1 MKKIAKYFTGILGGL
16 IFSIPWLLVY
26 VFLNLSVGY
35 LDCLIVFGIVL
46 GYKLVNK
53 DIYNDTKTRIYLIIS
68 SCLIALL
75 NVLVLMPII
84 VMIKEGTGVTLES
97 FKVLYTNKEFLC
109 AVVLDVILALLMVLA
124 PSIFFQVDFKNIKTD
139 KPDIQTFID
148 ELEKIFNNHGA
159 TTKETAVSKKIIKDD
174 ISNLEISKFKKLF
187 YMDAIKSRYI
197 KTTKGKWYFEPKKN
211 TKKNQKYG
219 LAFAIY
225 TLVAITV
232 VWNAVIMSNS
242 DNIDK
247 SDNSKSKIIEYKIE
261 NDAVLMLPDC
271 MKLDEK
277 NKKTENNIDVYY
289 YSYLS
294 EDISKSNIQVVE
306 IFYYPS
312 FDYQNDYDGFKTS
325 IKNSLS
331 ESEISLEKDKIFNGN
346 NTLYLK
352 LNKYDKQRIVNSYFV
367 MLPNNKLIEAYV
379 YVTKDGYSNKD
390 ENASDDIVK
399 SIRFNF

>member
-1 MKKIAKYFTGILGGL
+1 
-16 IFSIPWLLVY
+16 
-26 VFLNLSVGY
+26 
-35 LDCLIVFGIVL
+35 
-46 GYKLVNK
+46 
-53 DIYNDTKTRIYLIIS
+53 
-68 SCLIALL
+68 
-75 NVLVLMPII
+75 
-84 VMIKEGTGVTLES
+84 
-97 FKVLYTNKEFLC
+97 
-109 AVVLDVILALLMVLA
+109 
-124 PSIFFQVDFKNIKTD
+124 
-139 KPDIQTFID
+139 
-148 ELEKIFNNHGA
+148 
-159 TTKETAVSKKIIKDD
+159 
-174 ISNLEISKFKKLF
+174 
-187 YMDAIKSRYI
+187 
-197 KTTKGKWYFEPKKN
+197 
-211 TKKNQKYG
+211 
-219 LAFAIY
+219 
-225 TLVAITV
+225 
-232 VWNAVIMSNS
+232 MSNS

-379 YVTKDGYSNKD
+379 YVTKDGYSDKD

>member
-16 IFSIPWLLVY
+16 LFSIPWLLVY
-26 VFLNLSVGY
+26 VFFNLSVGY
-35 LDCLIVFGIVL
+35 LDCLIVLGIVL

-53 DIYNDTKTRIYLIIS
+53 EIYNDTKTRIYLIIS

-84 VMIKEGTGVTLES
+84 VMIKEGAGVTLES
-97 FKVLYTNKEFLC
+97 FKVLYTNKEFLS
-109 AVVLDVILALLMVLA
+109 AVVVDAILALLMVLA
-124 PSIFFQVDFKNIKTD
+124 PSIFFPVDFKNIKTD
-139 KPDIQTFID
+139 KSDIQTFID
-148 ELEKIFNNHGA
+148 ELEKIFNKHGA
-159 TTKETAVSKKIIKDD
+159 ITKETAVSKKIIKDD

-187 YMDAIKSRYI
+187 YMDAIKSGYI

-225 TLVAITV
+225 TLIVITV
-232 VWNAVIMSNS
+232 VWNAVVMSNS

-294 EDISKSNIQVVE
+294 EDVSKSNIQIVE

-331 ESEISLEKDKIFNGN
+331 KSEISLEKDKIFNGN

-352 LNKYDKQRIVNSYFV
+352 LNKYDRERIVNSYFV
-367 MLPNNKLIEAYV
+367 MLPDNKLIEVYV
-379 YVTKDGYSNKD
+379 YVTKDSYSSLD
-390 ENASDDIVK
+390 EDASDDIVK
-399 SIRFNF
+399 SIKFNF

>member
-1 MKKIAKYFTGILGGL
+1 MKKISKYFTGILGGL

-26 VFLNLSVGY
+26 VFFNLSVGY
-35 LDCLIVFGIVL
+35 LDCLIVFGIIL

-53 DIYNDTKTRIYLIIS
+53 DIYNDTKARIYLIIS

-84 VMIKEGTGVTLES
+84 VMIKKGAGVTLES
-97 FKVLYTNKEFLC
+97 FKVLYTNKEFLS

-124 PSIFFQVDFKNIKTD
+124 PSIFFPVDFKNIKSD

-148 ELEKIFNNHGA
+148 ELEKIFNKHGA
-159 TTKETAVSKKIIKDD
+159 TTKETAISKKIIKDD
-174 ISNLEISKFKKLF
+174 ISNLEISKFKKSF
-187 YMDAIKSRYI
+187 YMDTIKSGYI
-197 KTTKGKWYFEPKKN
+197 KATKGKWYFEPKKN

-247 SDNSKSKIIEYKIE
+247 SDNSKSKTIEYKIE
-261 NDAVLMLPDC
+261 SDAVLMLPDC

-289 YSYLS
+289 YQSVDKVQYS
-294 EDISKSNIQVVE
+294 F
-306 IFYYPS
+306 IF
-312 FDYQNDYDGFKTS
+312 
-325 IKNSLS
+325 IK
-331 ESEISLEKDKIFNGN
+331 
-346 NTLYLK
+346 
-352 LNKYDKQRIVNSYFV
+352 
-367 MLPNNKLIEAYV
+367 YV
-379 YVTKDGYSNKD
+379 L
-390 ENASDDIVK
+390 
-399 SIRFNF
+399 